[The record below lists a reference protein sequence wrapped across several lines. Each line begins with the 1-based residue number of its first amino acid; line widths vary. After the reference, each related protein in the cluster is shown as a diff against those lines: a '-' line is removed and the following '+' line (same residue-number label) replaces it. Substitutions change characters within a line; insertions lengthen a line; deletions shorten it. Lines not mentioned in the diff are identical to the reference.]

1 MASIKDVLK
10 GSLTYSVVPICT
22 ALLTLFVVPFVSYVY
37 PADEYGKINLF
48 YTVGSLGMSVFLLG
62 FDYFFMRN
70 YYDYDEGRSPKILFT
85 LALGVGVGV
94 DVAASVVVFLF
105 FRETASKILFG
116 RDDSAS
122 LLMLAI
128 YIACLIAFRLL
139 NTMARMRGNASRFNI
154 QSVMQNVITR
164 ASFVLI
170 AWYSTSYQWALLVM
184 TLGMVF
190 VTVFFMFRQRS
201 ECLQVAFRSDARSLA
216 KAGLLFGVPCMLDA
230 MATQL
235 NSSIGKIVL
244 SGYGMFDAVGVLAI
258 ASTLSTAF
266 SMIPQAF
273 GTYWAPFMYKNYKT
287 EQRLIRNM
295 HDLVMLLSIVLTVA
309 IYALQDVLFLLVG
322 QSYKT
327 GQAIFMLLMLVPVQ
341 SLICETTNYGIML
354 ENKPVYGTA
363 ATVCGVVLCAA
374 LTITLI
380 PSLGVN
386 AVGIA
391 VGLSAVLTGTMRS
404 VIGCRF
410 YKSVDN
416 WGRTAVGAALIVAVC
431 ASNFFVYQSL
441 AARLLIS
448 GLVLAAACLLYRR
461 QLAYGLE
468 KLRRSRV

>member
-37 PADEYGKINLF
+37 PTDEYGKINLF
-48 YTVGSLGMSVFLLG
+48 YTVGSLGMSIFLLG

-70 YYDYDEGRSPKILFT
+70 YYDYDEGRSPKVLFT
-85 LALGVGVGV
+85 LALAVGIGV
-94 DVAASVVVFLF
+94 DVVASVAVFLF
-105 FRETASKILFG
+105 FRGAASKVLFG
-116 RDDSAS
+116 RDDPAS
-122 LLMLAI
+122 LLMLAV

-139 NTMARMRGNASRFNI
+139 NTMARMRGNAARFNV

-184 TLGMVF
+184 TLGMAL
-190 VTVFFMFRQRS
+190 VTAVFMFRQRS
-201 ECLQVAFRSDARSLA
+201 ECLQLVSRSTAGPLV
-216 KAGLLFGVPCMLDA
+216 KAGWLFGVPCMLDA

-258 ASTLSTAF
+258 ATTLSTAF

-295 HDLVMLLSIVLTVA
+295 HDLVMVLSITLTVG

-363 ATVCGVVLCAA
+363 ATACGVALCAV
-374 LTITLI
+374 LTICLV
-380 PSLGVN
+380 PSLEVN

-391 VGLSAVLTGTMRS
+391 VGLSAVVTGVMRS

-410 YKSVDN
+410 YRSVN
-416 WGRTAVGAALIVAVC
+416 SWGRTAVGSALIIAVC

-441 AARLLIS
+441 PARLLIS
-448 GLVLAAACLLYRR
+448 GVVLAITCLLYRR

-468 KLRRSRV
+468 RLKSSRT